1 MCARMHVS
9 RGGAE
14 REREREREAER
25 IPSKL
30 CTVSMETDMGL
41 DLTNCEIAL

>member
-14 REREREREAER
+14 RGREREREAER

-30 CTVSMETDMGL
+30 CTVSMEPDMGL
-41 DLTNCEIAL
+41 DLTNSEIAS